1 MIYFIHKEEG
11 KLLKTRKGLSMK
23 IKQIWKDN
31 CPFNP
36 CGQGGILFDNNT
48 GLIDYHEQD
57 CCESVYA
64 DFSNLDS
71 DILKHKFESISLEE
85 VNEGFRFGD
94 TRKYFVPCYNEQNG
108 YYSDYLEIQYGKITQ
123 VFKGRKK
130 GHPQYDYVLVPIEK
144 IEGCDYVSNIDY

>member
-1 MIYFIHKEEG
+1 
-11 KLLKTRKGLSMK
+11 MK

-36 CGQGGILFDNNT
+36 CGQGGILFDDET

-71 DILKHKFESISLEE
+71 DILKHKFKSISLEE

-94 TRKYFVPCYNEQNG
+94 DRKYFVPCYNEQNG
-108 YYSDYLEIQYGKITQ
+108 YYSDYLEIHYGKVVRVID
-123 VFKGRKK
+123 GYKK
-130 GHPQYDYVLVPIEK
+130 GVPHYFYTLIPIEK
-144 IEGCDYVSNIDY
+144 IEGCNCINDIN